1 MTTVFAM
8 KILLLAALAVGFLV
22 LPLGLPGLWIM
33 VALLLAT
40 LPAGWVT
47 WPTLAVLAGLALVAE
62 LLEFAVVKW
71 MGDRYGGSRASFWG
85 AVVGGLVGVM
95 VGLPVPLAGPI
106 LAGCLGTFLG
116 AGVVT
121 FARSRSVRDAS
132 RVGWGVML
140 ARVLAVG
147 LKVGVGVVV
156 LVVGGGALFVE

>member
-1 MTTVFAM
+1 MTAVLAV
-8 KILLLAALAVGFLV
+8 KLLLLVALAGALLV

-40 LPAGWVT
+40 VPAGWIT

-62 LLEFAVVKW
+62 LLEFAVVKG

-85 AVVGGLVGVM
+85 AVLGGLIGVM
-95 VGLPVPLAGPI
+95 VGLPVPLAGPV

-121 FARSRSVRDAS
+121 FVGSRSVRDAS
-132 RVGWGVML
+132 RVGWGVLL

-147 LKVGVGVVV
+147 LKVAVGVVV